1 MELLHLC
8 FFHLTEFNHLIKQS
22 PKLSNI
28 AFDLLVN
35 QYVNK
40 SILPSWGIFLDEF
53 QKRYPK
59 LELPP
64 FQTSEYYFKE
74 LKKDK
79 ELEEKYVIDP
89 NAQHCWG
96 LIDENGNPVVL
107 NEAQE
112 ELVKERL
119 SGRLEEL
126 ANNAKAQGNAPSY
139 CDQFIKEF
147 VKPKP
152 KFNYKKYIKTFVG
165 NSTEYI
171 VRKSYYK
178 VNPRFPDNPRVIQ
191 EPKGK
196 ILVLVDES
204 GSVSEKELIE
214 CLNEIH
220 HISKTT
226 PVEIRPFDTE
236 VMKEVKYNPKKGI
249 FTRTNCGG
257 TLFSPLITYYESRK
271 DLTTCI
277 VFTDGYAETPPN
289 TYKNMLWVITSN
301 GDPSVLKGLK
311 NGHKVIQI
319 PKEN

>member
-1 MELLHLC
+1 VFKDVNVCIQNLSYKDSFIADLASTLEMVVFDDTEFPVAAVGINSKDLTFFLGINEKGWSELNKQIKQGVIQHELLHLC
-8 FFHLTEFNHLIKQS
+8 FFHLTEFSHLIKQS
-22 PKLSNI
+22 SKLSNI

-79 ELEEKYVIDP
+79 DIEEKYIIDP
-89 NAQHCWG
+89 NAQHGWG

-112 ELVKERL
+112 ELLKERL

-147 VKPKP
+147 IKPKP

-178 VNPRFPDNPRVIQ
+178 ANPRFPDNPRVIQ

-204 GSVSEKELIE
+204 GLIWS
-214 CLNEIH
+214 LNIA
-220 HISKTT
+220 I
-226 PVEIRPFDTE
+226 
-236 VMKEVKYNPKKGI
+236 Y
-249 FTRTNCGG
+249 
-257 TLFSPLITYYESRK
+257 
-271 DLTTCI
+271 
-277 VFTDGYAETPPN
+277 
-289 TYKNMLWVITSN
+289 
-301 GDPSVLKGLK
+301 
-311 NGHKVIQI
+311 
-319 PKEN
+319 